1 MLNKYIKDN
10 NVTLEDEHVDTKI
23 KSVKEYFDP
32 RIKDLLKN
40 LYSIL
45 SKSIHE
51 LDEEKSKNYYQYLKA
66 VIDMQLEFEY
76 TEDEKNNQSKQ
87 LNSILNKIVNEIK

>member
-1 MLNKYIKDN
+1 M
-10 NVTLEDEHVDTKI
+10 
-23 KSVKEYFDP
+23 
-32 RIKDLLKN
+32 
-40 LYSIL
+40 YSIL